1 MSEPGTLLAPVLER
15 LQKDG
20 WRLVA
25 QPDPLRDQLA
35 AVSMTP
41 LEYVQRVCEAKGE
54 AGVAEF
60 ADEHPALFSEACALL
75 KQQESRS

>member
-54 AGVAEF
+54 AGVVAF
-60 ADEHPALFSEACALL
+60 ADEHPGICCEAFDALR
-75 KQQESRS
+75 QQENRK